1 MFLWMLLL
9 FTLLPA
15 VEIWLFVQVPMDLL
29 AKLAIVLFTGVAGA
43 ALARAQGLRV
53 IREIQETLNAG
64 SLPQNEL
71 IEGGIVLF
79 GGALLLTPGF
89 LTDTVGFLCLL
100 PPSRKVLAALISRW
114 AVARIQ
120 VAGPGAFQAGAWR
133 FAAGPVRPG
142 PGASGTPGANHGP
155 RAERIAQPAS
165 KWTESHPHPQTGRL
179 DLGAHVGRPA
189 APKTIDA
196 AFSVIDDEED

>member
-15 VEIWLFVQVPMDLL
+15 VEIWLFVSLPMDLV

-53 IREIQETLNAG
+53 LREIQESLGAG
-64 SLPQNEL
+64 SLPTNEL

-89 LTDTVGFLCLL
+89 LTDAIGFMCLL
-100 PPSRKVLAALISRW
+100 PPSRKVIAVLLRRW
-114 AVARIQ
+114 FKGRIE
-120 VAGPGAFQAGAWR
+120 VGGPGAFKAGGWQFR
-133 FAAGPVRPG
+133 AGGVRPG
-142 PGASGTPGANHGP
+142 PGAAP
-155 RAERIAQPAS
+155 RPKAERIVHPPPKWSDPA
-165 KWTESHPHPQTGRL
+165 PHPQTGRL
-179 DLGAHVGRPA
+179 DMGAHVGRAPA
-189 APKTIDA
+189 PQTIDA
-196 AFSVIDDEED
+196 AFSVVEEDED